1 MVKPRIPQES
11 EEQQALIR
19 WADYMAATVRPE
31 LRLLYHIPN
40 GGTGGEGEAGRFR
53 AEGVRAGVP
62 DLCLPVARGEYHGLY
77 IELKRT
83 KGGKI
88 SEKQKE
94 WLDALEKEGYCAAVC
109 HGWDEARE
117 KIETYLDGGKQ
128 RAIR

>member
-31 LRLLYHIPN
+31 SRLLYHIPN
-40 GGTGGEGEAGRFR
+40 GGTRGKAEAGRFR

>member
-40 GGTGGEGEAGRFR
+40 GGTRGKAEAGRFR

-94 WLDALEKEGYCAAVC
+94 WLDALEKEGCCAAVC